1 MADENGHLDT
11 AELAVIPGG
20 TKMGGDALIR
30 RDLLPG
36 VVALQAA
43 FQRRF
48 GAPLRPT
55 SAGDGYRSYQRQ
67 VNAFLGRYAPQRTG
81 MGPFYDVRWWRGVRY
96 VRVSGASAAVPGTS
110 NHGWGVAVD
119 FADVGASGG
128 ERWRWLMDAAPR
140 FGFVNPLWARDGDP
154 TNGSQ
159 EPWHWEGRA
168 VPVSNYRAFLAGMG
182 VTVPDLDRPAPIT
195 PKPRRRHML
204 ILKDANGPAHYVATD
219 LAVTPIG
226 DAARLTS
233 LLKVYGPVVELDAA
247 QITHLQQQ
255 AGGNLHTVVSATTA
269 AVAKVTSSGGTDLT
283 PEQVGGIVRDAIRDV
298 LRSV

>member
-1 MADENGHLDT
+1 MSNGRLDT
-11 AELAVIPGG
+11 RDLAVIPGG
-20 TKMGGDALIR
+20 TKMGGSALIR
-30 RDLLPG
+30 ADLLPG
-36 VVALQAA
+36 LVGLQAA
-43 FQRRF
+43 FAKRF

-55 SAGDGYRSYQRQ
+55 SAADGYRSYDVQ
-67 VNAFLGRYAPQRTG
+67 VRTFLARYAPATTG
-81 MGPFYDVRWWRGVRY
+81 MGPFYDVRYWQGRRY
-96 VRVSGASAAVPGTS
+96 IRVSGASAAVPGTS
-110 NHGWGVAVD
+110 NHGWAIAVD
-119 FADVGASGG
+119 FADVGATGG
-128 ERWRWLMDAAPR
+128 TRWSWLMDAAPR
-140 FGFVNPLWARDGDP
+140 FGFVNPLWARDGRP
-154 TNGSQ
+154 ENGSQ

-168 VPVSNYRAFLAGMG
+168 VPVSSYRAFLAGMG

-204 ILKDANGPAHYVATD
+204 ILKDANGPTHYAATD

-233 LLKVYGPVVELDAA
+233 LLKVYGPAVELDAA

-255 AGGNLHTVVSATTA
+255 AGGNLHTVVSATTS